1 MANIDPEEIGVF
13 QMPEDLLDKLY
24 EFTGNGHDSSK
35 GFLLAYSDHN
45 GSPLILCKAGS
56 QIIEMGIRKSLEQY
70 LIGLENVDSPF
81 DVNGDQE

>member
-13 QMPEDLLDKLY
+13 QMPEDILDKLY

-35 GFLLAYSDHN
+35 GFLLAYSDQN

>member
-35 GFLLAYSDHN
+35 GFLLAYSDQN

>member
-1 MANIDPEEIGVF
+1 MTNIDPEEIGVF
-13 QMPEDLLDKLY
+13 QMPQDILDKLY

-35 GFLLAYSDHN
+35 GFLLAYSDQN